1 MPGKLVILDRDGV
14 INHDSDG
21 FVKTP
26 DEWQPIDGSLEAI
39 AALNRAGFQV
49 AVATNQS
56 GVGRGLIDP
65 PTLEAI
71 HEKMRRLVRDA
82 GGDIGRIAYC
92 PHHPDDE
99 CGCRK
104 PATGMYEKIGRH
116 FGRPLDGVPII
127 GDSLR
132 DLEAATAIGGRPIL
146 VLTGNG
152 ENTLST
158 LSARGETV
166 EHYPDLAAAVDALIQ
181 ERRTDA

>member
-14 INHDSDG
+14 INHDSDD

-26 DEWQPIDGSLEAI
+26 DEWQPIGGSLEAI

-56 GVGRGLIDP
+56 GIGRGLIDP

-71 HEKMRRLVRDA
+71 HDKMRRLVREA
-82 GGDIGRIAYC
+82 GGDISRIAFC

-99 CGCRK
+99 CDCRK

-116 FGRPLDGVPII
+116 FGRPLDGVPMI

-132 DLEAATAIGGRPIL
+132 DIAAARAIGGRPIL

-152 ENTLST
+152 EKSLGT

-166 EHYPDLAAAVDALIQ
+166 EHYPDLAAAVAALIQ
-181 ERRTDA
+181 EQQSGN